1 MEMRCIN
8 CYQEIPDGSKFCP
21 HCGAQQPVS
30 GNQAGT
36 DTYQNT
42 QYSDADSGQQNAQYS
57 DPDGARY
64 SGQQNAQYSDP
75 NGAQYSGQ
83 QNTQYNTQNST
94 QYQYAQ
100 YNHEEPVNWIPYL
113 ILSIIST
120 VCCCIP
126 VGIVAI
132 FYTVKI
138 NTAVSSG
145 DAESARHAANMAKIW
160 IIVAVVVGI
169 VVDLIAYFV
178 FGMIG
183 EIGYYYYY

>member
-1 MEMRCIN
+1 MRCIN
-8 CYQEIPDGSKFCP
+8 CYQDIPDGSKFCP

-57 DPDGARY
+57 DPDGAR
-64 SGQQNAQYSDP
+64 
-75 NGAQYSGQ
+75 YSGQ

>member
-1 MEMRCIN
+1 MRCIN

-42 QYSDADSGQQNAQYS
+42 QYSDAD
-57 DPDGARY
+57 

>member
-21 HCGAQQPVS
+21 YCGAQQPVS

-42 QYSDADSGQQNAQYS
+42 QYSDAD
-57 DPDGARY
+57 

>member
-1 MEMRCIN
+1 MRCIN

-57 DPDGARY
+57 DPDGAR
-64 SGQQNAQYSDP
+64 
-75 NGAQYSGQ
+75 YSGQ

>member
-1 MEMRCIN
+1 MRCIN

-21 HCGAQQPVS
+21 YCGAQQPVS

-42 QYSDADSGQQNAQYS
+42 QYSDAD
-57 DPDGARY
+57 

>member
-42 QYSDADSGQQNAQYS
+42 QYSDAD
-57 DPDGARY
+57 

>member
-8 CYQEIPDGSKFCP
+8 CYQDIPDGSKFCP

-42 QYSDADSGQQNAQYS
+42 QHSDADSRQQNAQYS
-57 DPDGARY
+57 DPDGAR
-64 SGQQNAQYSDP
+64 
-75 NGAQYSGQ
+75 YSGQ

-178 FGMIG
+178 FGMIS

>member
-21 HCGAQQPVS
+21 YCGAQQPVS

-42 QYSDADSGQQNAQYS
+42 QYSDAD
-57 DPDGARY
+57 

-113 ILSIIST
+113 ILLIIST

>member
-1 MEMRCIN
+1 MRCIN
-8 CYQEIPDGSKFCP
+8 CYQDIPDGSKFCP

-42 QYSDADSGQQNAQYS
+42 QYSDAD
-57 DPDGARY
+57 

-169 VVDLIAYFV
+169 VVDLIAYFA
-178 FGMIG
+178 FGMIS

>member
-8 CYQEIPDGSKFCP
+8 CYQDIPDGSKFCP

-57 DPDGARY
+57 DPDGAR
-64 SGQQNAQYSDP
+64 
-75 NGAQYSGQ
+75 YSGQ

>member
-1 MEMRCIN
+1 MRCIN
-8 CYQEIPDGSKFCP
+8 CYQDIPDGSKFCP

-42 QYSDADSGQQNAQYS
+42 QHSDADSGQQNTQYS
-57 DPDGARY
+57 DPNGAQY

-75 NGAQYSGQ
+75 TGAQYSGQ

-178 FGMIG
+178 FGMIS